1 MLDRRRDYLKKVV
14 DGLSSARLKAL
25 YIPTKTPKPKTG
37 EWHPHIHMFAL
48 IEDWIDQ
55 EEFAEYWYNLTG
67 DSIIVDIRRVKPK
80 RE

>member
-1 MLDRRRDYLKKVV
+1 
-14 DGLSSARLKAL
+14 
-25 YIPTKTPKPKTG
+25 
-37 EWHPHIHMFAL
+37 MFAL

-80 RE
+80 KEWRNLKPYKKPFLKSVNTL